1 MKGWLVPESKTSSL
15 TLPSD
20 REVEMTRDFNAPREL
35 VWAAYTDPRHVPHW
49 FGTGDPATT
58 IVDEMDVRPGGRW
71 RWLVRAEDDA
81 EYGFRGE
88 YVEVV
93 PPEKLVYTFDFEPPS
108 SQQTLSLTFEEIDG
122 KTRLTARTLFASKE
136 VRDTILGYGMEY
148 GANMAWDQ
156 LEKLLVRLQAK
167 Q

>member
-1 MKGWLVPESKTSSL
+1 MSNETTASTL

-20 REVEMTRDFNAPREL
+20 REIEMSRVFNAPREL
-35 VWAAYTDPRHVPHW
+35 VWMAYTDPQHVPNW
-49 FGTGDPATT
+49 WGTGNPTTT

-71 RWLVRAEDDA
+71 RWVVRGEDA
-81 EYGFRGE
+81 SEYGFRGE

-93 PPEKLVYTFDFEPPS
+93 PPEKLVYTFEFEPPS
-108 SQQTLSLTFEEIDG
+108 GQMTYYLTFEEIDG

-136 VRDTILGYGMEY
+136 ERDGILEYGMES

-156 LEKLLVRLQAK
+156 LEVLLENLK
-167 Q
+167 K